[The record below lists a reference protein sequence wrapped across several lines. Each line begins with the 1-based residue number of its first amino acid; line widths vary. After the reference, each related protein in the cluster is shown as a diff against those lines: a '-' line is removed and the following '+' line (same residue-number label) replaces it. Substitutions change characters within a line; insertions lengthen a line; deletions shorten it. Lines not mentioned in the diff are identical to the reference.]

1 MTKLKEN
8 IQVEI
13 IKASVKSLSKFDS
26 EDTQNNPQEKMLINN
41 KLKAEMIAL
50 QELKDLN
57 PEDFL

>member
-1 MTKLKEN
+1 MTKSQN

-13 IKASVKSLSKFDS
+13 IKASVKSLSKS
-26 EDTQNNPQEKMLINN
+26 NPLNPQEKHFINN
-41 KLKAEMIAL
+41 KLKAEMIEL

>member
-13 IKASVKSLSKFDS
+13 IKASMKSLSKFDS
-26 EDTQNNPQEKMLINN
+26 QNTSSPEKMSINN
-41 KLKAEMIAL
+41 KLKAEMIEL
-50 QELKDLN
+50 QKLKDLN

>member
-13 IKASVKSLSKFDS
+13 IKASVETLSKFNS
-26 EDTQNNPQEKMLINN
+26 QNPQENQLINN
-41 KLKAEMIAL
+41 KLKAEMIEL
-50 QELKDLN
+50 QELKELH

>member
-1 MTKLKEN
+1 MTKSKQN

-26 EDTQNNPQEKMLINN
+26 QNPQEKHIINN
-41 KLKAEMIAL
+41 KLKAEMIEL